1 MEIKDIDF
9 REEYYNNVHNMKPNW
24 WMRWGISSVFIVL
37 IIILTLSYVVK
48 YPDVIVSEL
57 RLTTNKPS
65 VTLPLSKGSQIDKLL
80 INNATFV
87 NSGSHILI
95 LKNNS
100 NYDDVVFLKKK
111 IEQFVFQKDSIIRFF
126 ERSINYDLQL
136 GDIVENDWISL
147 SAELLEFYKI
157 EKLGSFKSQTDFLR
171 NELSKQHQLKKQ
183 YSQLSNTDEQQKLLL
198 NKKIK
203 TDSILF
209 LKGVIS
215 KMDYNNQRR
224 DYYSNS
230 KILQQNDLTIKRINL
245 DIVRIE
251 NAIEKFDN
259 NEGEELLKQ
268 NLGIKKYLNRV
279 KSSIDS
285 WERKYTLTS
294 PIDGKVS
301 FIQDLKKD
309 VFYEGNAVVITP
321 IDKSFYATIQIPFIG
336 AGKVEEHQRVI
347 IKLNDYPYR
356 EYGVLEGVLKGFSPV
371 AGENYY
377 LGKVEIDQKSI
388 STYGKKIKIK
398 ENMSGTGEIIT
409 KDRSILGR
417 IFEKII
423 YVFRK

>member
-1 MEIKDIDF
+1 MEITDIDF

-37 IIILTLSYVVK
+37 IIILTLSYIVK

-65 VTLPLSKGSQIDKLL
+65 VTLPLSKGSQIDKIL

-87 NSGSHILI
+87 NSGSHII
-95 LKNNS
+95 TLKNNS

-336 AGKVEEHQRVI
+336 AGKVEEQQRVI

-356 EYGVLEGVLKGFSPV
+356 EYGVLEGILKDFSPV

-388 STYGKKIKIK
+388 STHGKKIKIK
-398 ENMSGTGEIIT
+398 ENMRGIGEIIT
-409 KDRSILGR
+409 NDRSILGR
-417 IFEKII
+417 IFERII

>member
-1 MEIKDIDF
+1 VEIKDIDF

-171 NELSKQHQLKKQ
+171 NELSKQHQLK
-183 YSQLSNTDEQQKLLL
+183 
-198 NKKIK
+198 NK
-203 TDSILF
+203 
-209 LKGVIS
+209 
-215 KMDYNNQRR
+215 
-224 DYYSNS
+224 
-230 KILQQNDLTIKRINL
+230 
-245 DIVRIE
+245 
-251 NAIEKFDN
+251 
-259 NEGEELLKQ
+259 
-268 NLGIKKYLNRV
+268 
-279 KSSIDS
+279 
-285 WERKYTLTS
+285 
-294 PIDGKVS
+294 
-301 FIQDLKKD
+301 
-309 VFYEGNAVVITP
+309 
-321 IDKSFYATIQIPFIG
+321 
-336 AGKVEEHQRVI
+336 
-347 IKLNDYPYR
+347 
-356 EYGVLEGVLKGFSPV
+356 
-371 AGENYY
+371 
-377 LGKVEIDQKSI
+377 
-388 STYGKKIKIK
+388 
-398 ENMSGTGEIIT
+398 
-409 KDRSILGR
+409 
-417 IFEKII
+417 
-423 YVFRK
+423 